1 MRDFRDAKTMAHALR
16 DALLLKAVETT
27 HSECLELI
35 AKTFGYEN
43 WNILSAKI
51 EAARPPA
58 PAVPALSPA
67 AAHGEAALK
76 TLYCTFCG
84 KSQHDVRVLIAG
96 PAVFICDECVALC
109 DDIVE
114 DEKIRS
120 LPKADEESG
129 QQGYPATTEYLTQS
143 NSRETTTPVPASLT
157 PREERVLRMRFGI
170 GTNTDHTLEQVGQQ
184 FSVTRERIRQ
194 IEAKALR
201 KLKHPSRSGK
211 LRSRPEPEEKG
222 KPRQRFSHGRTKKVV
237 VEKIKRRRPPRIGK
251 PPKNTRPAPPK

>member
-51 EAARPPA
+51 EAARPHA
-58 PAVPALSPA
+58 PAAPALSPTA
-67 AAHGEAALK
+67 AQDEATPK
-76 TLYCTFCG
+76 TLHCSFCG
-84 KSQHDVRVLIAG
+84 KSQHDVRALVAG

-120 LPKADEESG
+120 LLKADEENG
-129 QQGYPATTEYLTQS
+129 HPGYPATTEYLRAKSTAELASCMEHSGDLAERYRLELSLIQRMLAVRDGEPPAADLLAS
-143 NSRETTTPVPASLT
+143 PAFARLKDKSRQDLLALAQAAEAS
-157 PREERVLRMRFGI
+157 RKGYE
-170 GTNTDHTLEQVGQQ
+170 D
-184 FSVTRERIRQ
+184 
-194 IEAKALR
+194 ALR
-201 KLKHPSRSGK
+201 IAAAVLDARGP
-211 LRSRPEPEEKG
+211 
-222 KPRQRFSHGRTKKVV
+222 
-237 VEKIKRRRPPRIGK
+237 
-251 PPKNTRPAPPK
+251 